1 MYERG
6 FDMKKL
12 LLLVLVLLCMPC
24 VAFASGEVLGHIYST
39 DIVAYI
45 DGAPVNSYN
54 IGGKTAVIVEEL
66 IGYDMVNYGFDGEY
80 NDETRTLNFYTTGSG
95 SYKNEDFAPAKNVPG
110 RVVGDIYSTDI
121 KLYLNSVEVKGY
133 NIGGK
138 TAVAIEDIATINP
151 EHTNAAYGFSE
162 YLCNFIWDGEKREI
176 YLNTYIAS
184 HIALNE
190 GKGTKV
196 QFMLYDNDLK
206 YSFDQMNDYGNP
218 LWYDFTEEFAKT
230 PKNLIMPLYMDGEVL
245 GDMYIAY
252 NDVPLIRYNSAK
264 VKEAIEK
271 TEVILTFEE
280 AQAYIKDNFEIV
292 STEEDENALIY
303 TAKKDGTNYCLLAM
317 KQGGF
322 VRFYGG
328 TYTVFELRPDE
339 EYGTCLYCYP
349 TAGPPGSG
357 LVGMTIPIDTAYY
370 LKK

>member
-1 MYERG
+1 
-6 FDMKKL
+6 MKKL
-12 LLLVLVLLCMPC
+12 LFLVLGMLCLPG
-24 VAFASGEVLGHIYST
+24 VVFASGEVVGHIYST

-45 DGAPVNSYN
+45 DDVPINSYN

-66 IGYDMVNYGFDGEY
+66 IGYDKANYSFDGEY
-80 NDETRTLNFYTTGSG
+80 NDETRTLNFYTTGYG
-95 SYKNEDFAPAKNVPG
+95 GMVNEEFVPAKNTPG
-110 RVVGDIYSTDI
+110 KIVGDIYSTDI
-121 KLYLNSVEVKGY
+121 KVYLNSIEVKGY

-151 EHTNAAYGFSE
+151 EHSNAGYGFSE
-162 YLCNFIWDGEKREI
+162 YLCNFVWDGEKREI

-190 GKGTKV
+190 SKVSKV

-206 YSFDQMNDYGNP
+206 YNFDQMNDYGNP
-218 LWYDFTEEFAKT
+218 LWFDFTEDFAKT
-230 PKNLIMPLYMDGEVL
+230 PKNLIMPLYMDGELL
-245 GDMYIAY
+245 GDMHIAY
-252 NDVPLIRYNSAK
+252 NDTPSTRYNSEK

-271 TEVILTFEE
+271 TEVVLSFEE
-280 AQAYIKDNFEIV
+280 AKAYIEDNFEIV

-303 TAKKDGTNYCLLAM
+303 IAKKDDVNYCLLAM

-339 EYGTCLYCYP
+339 EYGRCLYCYP
-349 TAGPPGSG
+349 TAGTPGSG
-357 LVGMTIPIDTAYY
+357 LVGMLIPVDTAYY